1 MVFQVRQFNRLLEVI
16 HMSLKTLALCLQGD
30 EAMNE
35 GVDQMYQDILDN
47 KLPSTWRVSL
57 CFIIS

>member
-1 MVFQVRQFNRLLEVI
+1 MFQVRQFNRLLKVI

-35 GVDQMYQDILDN
+35 GVDLMYQNILDN
-47 KLPSTWRVSL
+47 KLPAAWRVGVL
-57 CFIIS
+57 HF